1 MLHVKALLLSSV
13 LLALAEASLVFQAFE
28 PFVPCADGSPA
39 GIFSNVHEGHTN
51 SQQLDQ
57 TKHIIVFEGGGACT
71 DPEDCLE
78 EAITEPYKFS
88 STLLPRTIEGTTIL
102 SEDPQEENPFQSYAK
117 WFVPYCTQDLFLGD
131 LQKGVVGE
139 FTHGGSDIFRSAI
152 AHWKSSVT
160 GQHHGSVSQLVVL
173 GISAGSIGLMN
184 HVEDVQE
191 AAQLVGVGKL
201 QYILDAP
208 SISDRWHEKNF
219 SRTMETYVNLTEH
232 PLCDVSN
239 KYSRHYKPTIT
250 DLPCCLSSHCMF
262 RHDENIRSIG
272 SPKES
277 KGSVMT
283 EEILLLDAD
292 YDPLALAASSEKSDQ
307 KRFIDVMSNVWEGA
321 ETAGSR
327 GTRALETSLWLPDS
341 QDESLGPKG
350 SWYISSCVAHGF
362 FVPSVQIQHS
372 RCLHGDFSDRDFV
385 VRCRSDGAGVQ
396 STIGQVDLQVTLWQT
411 TDTWNLAKVQGT
423 SIRTIVSDFVLV
435 SQHNEGQHRT
445 ESSDQALLVFA
456 DDCKGPNCASTVG
469 HPNECQTLFELEET
483 FKPVPLGFKIAWYV
497 FIALIIATA
506 AARLPL
512 QAMCTTNASN
522 GTKEVVGTNQEESQA
537 EMDEGKSEC
546 NAAQEIFIACTNIC
560 SVKNLSVVTAEKGFK
575 VLQDV
580 HLQINSSSVIGLLGR
595 SGSGKSTLLS
605 ALSRQKLR
613 SLRVSGGQ
621 IEMQCPDGDVAFLRQ
636 SDSVQME
643 NMTASSF
650 LETTASIYGADNKR
664 VDDCAEMVKKLYCR
678 VEQSGLNP
686 FTDTKIKNLSGGQRR
701 ILAIATTLLLT
712 PQLVLLDEP
721 LSGLDDASSLQV
733 MEFVQFLSNKYSCAV
748 ILSLHNP
755 SEEVLQYLDR
765 VVVMDN
771 GYVRMQRDCTANRA
785 FATDFRRELGS
796 MMAGFLEDSSGSNTS
811 KDKLK
816 TVSMTGKDSMVEN
829 PGPRSTMDL
838 NTTIDFDTT
847 DETEREQEISVSTA
861 WEENPVACFSTTPF
875 AASTE
880 EEGTN
885 KKPKSSTWTME
896 NSCYGRFLS
905 FFGKTS
911 FLCRRLHANYGSE
924 PGDLLTLPIILML
937 FAMVLRFD
945 GGSPVQEVL
954 VSTFYI
960 GIPVNLF
967 RHKIHLSCKMW
978 SAHRVEMDDQRIS
991 LLSYQL
997 ATQTFSF
1004 AAPLLSLIVAHILGY
1019 AVLGWSFE
1027 SLAVQIL
1034 FSAVHLL
1041 VALQLGRTIC
1051 AYFHGDYHKFTRI
1064 YSVLIFLCFLFGG
1077 LLVPSRQLPPWLSW
1091 MYVFSFTFWAISGGA
1106 LNILQYHGSEEY
1118 CVDALSCIA
1127 TDGSFIAR
1135 YTGFAPVSTEH
1146 LALLVLTIWFVAL
1159 AVVEYLLLC
1168 HRCSASASSVT
1179 SEGTNTKTVS
1189 SRIKSNLKTETT
1201 ASLSRQEEITS
1212 KRPGRKGSASNN
1224 RLDGRDLLRTITP

>member
-1 MLHVKALLLSSV
+1 MLHVRALMLSSV

-88 STLLPRTIEGTTIL
+88 STLLPRTIEGATIL
-102 SEDPQEENPFQSYAK
+102 SEDPEEQNPFQSYAK

-131 LQKGVVGE
+131 LQKGMVGE

-152 AHWKSSVT
+152 AHWKRSVT

-184 HVEDVQE
+184 HVGDVQE
-191 AAQLVGVGKL
+191 AAQSVGVGKL
-201 QYILDAP
+201 QYIFDAP

-239 KYSRHYKPTIT
+239 KYSRHYKSTIT

-262 RHDENIRSIG
+262 RHDKNIRSIG
-272 SPKES
+272 SPKTN

-283 EEILLLDAD
+283 EEVLLLDGD
-292 YDPLALAASSEKSDQ
+292 YDPLALAASSEKSTSDQ

-362 FVPSVQIQHS
+362 FIPSVQIQH
-372 RCLHGDFSDRDFV
+372 RPCLHGDFSDRDFV
-385 VRCRSDGAGVQ
+385 IRCRSDGAGIQ

-411 TDTWNLAKVQGT
+411 TDTWNLAKVQGN
-423 SIRTIVSDFVLV
+423 SIRNIVSDFV
-435 SQHNEGQHRT
+435 SQHNDGQPRP
-445 ESSDQALLVFA
+445 ESSDQSLLVFA
-456 DDCKGPNCASTVG
+456 DECKGPNCASIVG
-469 HPNECQTLFELEET
+469 HPNECQALFELEES
-483 FKPVPLGFKIAWYV
+483 FNPVPLDLQIGWYIL
-497 FIALIIATA
+497 IALIIATA

-512 QAMCTTNASN
+512 PAMCTTSASK
-522 GTKEVVGTNQEESQA
+522 GTKEVKETNQEEYQA
-537 EMDEGKSEC
+537 EMEEGRSEC
-546 NAAQEIFIACTNIC
+546 HAAQKIIPVRTNIC

-643 NMTASSF
+643 NMTASTF
-650 LETTASIYGADNKR
+650 LETTASIYGADSNR
-664 VDDCAEMVKKLYCR
+664 VHDCVEMVKSR
-678 VEQSGLNP
+678 VEPSGLNP
-686 FTDTKIKNLSGGQRR
+686 FTDTTIKNLSGGQRR

-771 GYVRMQRDCTANRA
+771 GFVRMQRDCAANKS
-785 FATDFRRELGS
+785 FAADFRRELGS
-796 MMAGFLEDSSGSNTS
+796 IMAGFLGHSSGSNAS
-811 KDKLK
+811 ENNVKFA
-816 TVSMTGKDSMVEN
+816 SMTGKDSVVERS
-829 PGPRSTMDL
+829 GPKSIDPEV
-838 NTTIDFDTT
+838 TIYFYTK
-847 DETEREQEISVSTA
+847 DETEREQDSSEA
-861 WEENPVACFSTTPF
+861 WKENPVPRSSATPTPV
-875 AASTE
+875 SSE

-885 KKPKSSTWTME
+885 KKPKA
-896 NSCYGRFLS
+896 SCWRHFLA
-905 FFGKTS
+905 FFSKTA
-911 FLCRRLHANYGSE
+911 FLCWRLHANYGSD
-924 PGDLLTLPIILML
+924 PVDLLTLPIILML

-945 GGSPVQEVL
+945 GGSPIQEVL
-954 VSTFYI
+954 VATFFI

-978 SAHRVEMDDQRIS
+978 SAHQVEMDDQRIS

-1004 AAPLLSLIVAHILGY
+1004 ATPLFSLIVAHILGY
-1019 AVLGWSFE
+1019 AVLGWSFQ

-1034 FSAVHLL
+1034 FSAAHLL

-1051 AYFHGDYHKFTRI
+1051 VFFRGDYRKFSKF
-1064 YSVLIFLCFLFGG
+1064 YSVFIFLCFLFGG

-1201 ASLSRQEEITS
+1201 ASLSRQEESTS
-1212 KRPGRKGSASNN
+1212 KRPGVKRSASTAHSMMTSDSSTVS
-1224 RLDGRDLLRTITP
+1224 LQ

>member
-1 MLHVKALLLSSV
+1 MLHVRALMLSSV
-13 LLALAEASLVFQAFE
+13 LLAPVEAALVFQAFE
-28 PFVPCADGSPA
+28 PFVRCADGSPA
-39 GIFSNVHEGHTN
+39 GIFSNVHEGRTN
-51 SQQLDQ
+51 SNSQHLDR

-71 DPEDCLE
+71 DPEDCLK
-78 EAITEPYKFS
+78 EATNEPYKFS
-88 STLLPRTIEGTTIL
+88 STPLPETIEGTTIL
-102 SEDPQEENPFQSYAK
+102 SEDPNEQNPFQSYVK

-131 LQKGVVGE
+131 LQKGMVGE

-152 AHWKSSVT
+152 SHWKSSVT
-160 GQHHGSVSQLVVL
+160 GQHHDSVSQLVVL

-191 AAQLVGVGKL
+191 AAQSVGVGKL

-232 PLCDVSN
+232 PLCDVLN

-362 FVPSVQIQHS
+362 FIPSVQIQH
-372 RCLHGDFSDRDFV
+372 RPCLHGDFSDRDFV
-385 VRCRSDGAGVQ
+385 IRCRSDGAGVQ

-411 TDTWNLAKVQGT
+411 TDTWNLAKVQGN
-423 SIRTIVSDFVLV
+423 SIRNIVSDFV
-435 SQHNEGQHRT
+435 SQHNDGQPRT
-445 ESSDQALLVFA
+445 ESSDQTLLVFA
-456 DDCKGPNCASTVG
+456 DECKGPNCASIVG
-469 HPNECQTLFELEET
+469 HPNECQALFELEES

-497 FIALIIATA
+497 VIALIIATS

-512 QAMCTTNASN
+512 QAMCTTNGSK
-522 GTKEVVGTNQEESQA
+522 GTKEAKETNQA
-537 EMDEGKSEC
+537 EMDEG
-546 NAAQEIFIACTNIC
+546 NAAQKIIPVRTKIC

-605 ALSRQKLR
+605 ALSRQKLH

-621 IEMQCPDGDVAFLRQ
+621 IEMQCSDGDVAFLRQ

-771 GYVRMQRDCTANRA
+771 GYVRMQIDCMANRA

-796 MMAGFLEDSSGSNTS
+796 IMSGFLEHSSGSNAS

-816 TVSMTGKDSMVEN
+816 TVSLTGKDAMVEN

-838 NTTIDFDTT
+838 HTTIDFDTT
-847 DETEREQEISVSTA
+847 DETEREQESSVSTA

-880 EEGTN
+880 EEGTK
-885 KKPKSSTWTME
+885 KKPKASGW
-896 NSCYGRFLS
+896 NNFLG
-905 FFGKTS
+905 FFSKTA
-911 FLCRRLHANYGSE
+911 FLCRRLHANYGSD
-924 PGDLLTLPIILML
+924 P
-937 FAMVLRFD
+937 A
-945 GGSPVQEVL
+945 
-954 VSTFYI
+954 
-960 GIPVNLF
+960 
-967 RHKIHLSCKMW
+967 
-978 SAHRVEMDDQRIS
+978 
-991 LLSYQL
+991 
-997 ATQTFSF
+997 
-1004 AAPLLSLIVAHILGY
+1004 
-1019 AVLGWSFE
+1019 
-1027 SLAVQIL
+1027 
-1034 FSAVHLL
+1034 
-1041 VALQLGRTIC
+1041 
-1051 AYFHGDYHKFTRI
+1051 
-1064 YSVLIFLCFLFGG
+1064 
-1077 LLVPSRQLPPWLSW
+1077 
-1091 MYVFSFTFWAISGGA
+1091 
-1106 LNILQYHGSEEY
+1106 
-1118 CVDALSCIA
+1118 
-1127 TDGSFIAR
+1127 
-1135 YTGFAPVSTEH
+1135 
-1146 LALLVLTIWFVAL
+1146 
-1159 AVVEYLLLC
+1159 
-1168 HRCSASASSVT
+1168 
-1179 SEGTNTKTVS
+1179 
-1189 SRIKSNLKTETT
+1189 
-1201 ASLSRQEEITS
+1201 
-1212 KRPGRKGSASNN
+1212 
-1224 RLDGRDLLRTITP
+1224 

>member
-1 MLHVKALLLSSV
+1 
-13 LLALAEASLVFQAFE
+13 
-28 PFVPCADGSPA
+28 
-39 GIFSNVHEGHTN
+39 
-51 SQQLDQ
+51 
-57 TKHIIVFEGGGACT
+57 
-71 DPEDCLE
+71 
-78 EAITEPYKFS
+78 
-88 STLLPRTIEGTTIL
+88 
-102 SEDPQEENPFQSYAK
+102 
-117 WFVPYCTQDLFLGD
+117 
-131 LQKGVVGE
+131 
-139 FTHGGSDIFRSAI
+139 
-152 AHWKSSVT
+152 
-160 GQHHGSVSQLVVL
+160 
-173 GISAGSIGLMN
+173 
-184 HVEDVQE
+184 
-191 AAQLVGVGKL
+191 
-201 QYILDAP
+201 
-208 SISDRWHEKNF
+208 
-219 SRTMETYVNLTEH
+219 
-232 PLCDVSN
+232 
-239 KYSRHYKPTIT
+239 
-250 DLPCCLSSHCMF
+250 
-262 RHDENIRSIG
+262 
-272 SPKES
+272 
-277 KGSVMT
+277 
-283 EEILLLDAD
+283 
-292 YDPLALAASSEKSDQ
+292 
-307 KRFIDVMSNVWEGA
+307 
-321 ETAGSR
+321 
-327 GTRALETSLWLPDS
+327 
-341 QDESLGPKG
+341 
-350 SWYISSCVAHGF
+350 
-362 FVPSVQIQHS
+362 
-372 RCLHGDFSDRDFV
+372 
-385 VRCRSDGAGVQ
+385 RCRSDGAGVQ

-423 SIRTIVSDFVLV
+423 SIRNIVSDFV
-435 SQHNEGQHRT
+435 SQHNDGQPRT
-445 ESSDQALLVFA
+445 ESSDQTLLVFA
-456 DDCKGPNCASTVG
+456 DECKGPNCASIVG
-469 HPNECQTLFELEET
+469 HPNECQALFELEES

-497 FIALIIATA
+497 VIALIIATS

-512 QAMCTTNASN
+512 QAMCTTNGSK
-522 GTKEVVGTNQEESQA
+522 GTKEAKETNQA
-537 EMDEGKSEC
+537 EMDEG
-546 NAAQEIFIACTNIC
+546 NAAQKIIPVRTKIC

-605 ALSRQKLR
+605 ALSRQKLH

-771 GYVRMQRDCTANRA
+771 GYVRMQRDCMANRA

-796 MMAGFLEDSSGSNTS
+796 MMSGFLEHSNRSNTS
-811 KDKLK
+811 ENKLRI
-816 TVSMTGKDSMVEN
+816 VSMTGKGSMIEQS
-829 PGPRSTMDL
+829 GPRSAIDL
-838 NTTIDFDTT
+838 DTT
-847 DETEREQEISVSTA
+847 FDLDAVDETEREQQEISVSTA
-861 WEENPVACFSTTPF
+861 WEENSVPCFSKTPP
-875 AASTE
+875 AVSTE
-880 EEGTN
+880 EEGTK
-885 KKPKSSTWTME
+885 KKPKASGW
-896 NSCYGRFLS
+896 NNFLG
-905 FFGKTS
+905 FFSKTA
-911 FLCRRLHANYGSE
+911 FLCRRLHANYGSD
-924 PGDLLTLPIILML
+924 PADLLTLPIILML

-945 GGSPVQEVL
+945 GGSPIQEVL

-978 SAHRVEMDDQRIS
+978 SAHKVEMDDQRIS

-1004 AAPLLSLIVAHILGY
+1004 AAPLISLIVAHILGY

-1051 AYFHGDYHKFTRI
+1051 VFFRGDYRKFSKF
-1064 YSVLIFLCFLFGG
+1064 YSVFIFLCFLFGG

-1118 CVDALSCIA
+1118 CGDALSCIA

-1146 LALLVLTIWFVAL
+1146 LALQVLTIWFVVL

-1168 HRCSASASSVT
+1168 HRCSASASSGT
-1179 SEGTNTKTVS
+1179 SEGTNTKPFT
-1189 SRIKSNLKTETT
+1189 SRIKS
-1201 ASLSRQEEITS
+1201 R
-1212 KRPGRKGSASNN
+1212 
-1224 RLDGRDLLRTITP
+1224 